1 VAQHYSG
8 EQSRMTKGNQRK
20 IEGGLGCLTREETL
34 ESWSNGGGAGTPRG
48 DGGGAPAAQE
58 EHR

>member
-1 VAQHYSG
+1 
-8 EQSRMTKGNQRK
+8 MTKGNQRK